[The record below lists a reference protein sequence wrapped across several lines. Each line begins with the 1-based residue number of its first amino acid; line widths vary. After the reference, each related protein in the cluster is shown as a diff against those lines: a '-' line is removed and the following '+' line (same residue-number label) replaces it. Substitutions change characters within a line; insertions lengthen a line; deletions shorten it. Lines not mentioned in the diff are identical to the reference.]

1 MRDSTRHTNA
11 CSASPHFYNDG
22 EKCGATD
29 HSKLSQNR
37 NTPPNAPQT
46 RGVFITFEG
55 GEGVG
60 KSTQILLLAR
70 RLEAAGVEVLRLRE
84 PGGTRISEEIRAI
97 LLDPAN
103 GELDNMSELLLY
115 EAARAQL
122 VGQVIEPA
130 LARGVTVL
138 CDRFTDSTLAYQGT
152 ARGLDLG
159 LVEHANQLGSKG
171 LVPQRTIV
179 LLHDLHDALSRATQ
193 EGADRVEAE
202 GLAFHRRVREGFL
215 SLAHQ
220 QAPRVRL
227 VQSCERK
234 QDTAEAIFAEVA
246 DLFPQVAQQDFVITD
261 ELLTRVKQE
270 RD

>member
-1 MRDSTRHTNA
+1 VGRFSLTQNRGVSQKPNNAAQTRA
-11 CSASPHFYNDG
+11 
-22 EKCGATD
+22 
-29 HSKLSQNR
+29 LSQKP
-37 NTPPNAPQT
+37 NTSQN

-60 KSTQILLLAR
+60 KSTQVILLAL
-70 RLEAAGVEVLRLRE
+70 RLEAAGIEVLRLRE
-84 PGGTRISEEIRAI
+84 PGGTRIGEAIRSI

-103 GELDNMSELLLY
+103 SELDDVSELLLY

-130 LARGVTVL
+130 LAQGITVL

-179 LLHDLHDALSRATQ
+179 LIHDLQDALSRAT
-193 EGADRVEAE
+193 EDGADRLEAE
-202 GLAFHRRVREGFL
+202 GLAFHRRVQEGFL
-215 SLAHQ
+215 SLASKET
-220 QAPRVRL
+220 ARVRL
-227 VQSCERK
+227 VQCRERK
-234 QDTAEAIFAEVA
+234 RDTAEAVFAEVA
-246 DLFPQVAQQDFVITD
+246 DLFPQAAHGEFVVTD
-261 ELLTRVKQE
+261 ELISQVKQE